1 MRQQHYLR
9 IKHDRR
15 MNEIIRD
22 VLINGH
28 GVAQIIYEIIKNDAP
43 KCLK

>member
-15 MNEIIRD
+15 MNEITR
-22 VLINGH
+22 VALINGRL
-28 GVAQIIYEIIKNDAP
+28 VAQIIYEIIKNDAS
-43 KCLK
+43 